1 MAEKMPARERVTAS
15 RSRGDKSR
23 PPAAPP
29 ARADTVAGRLSQAEW
44 LSLLRAER
52 DDRDAGDVVAELLER
67 VLAECSRAHAVR
79 QRVPFTVGQARDA
92 ILQITEC
99 RFLARDEGDTE
110 PEGPAGDSGWRED
123 EEPEPCVADSW
134 AQGFVPVLR
143 LCRDEV
149 SGAQSPCQGGRQD
162 PPAAAEPGAPPAQP
176 PCPGGVSSAATVL
189 PAPGPCPEPLPD
201 RA

>member
-1 MAEKMPARERVTAS
+1 M
-15 RSRGDKSR
+15 
-23 PPAAPP
+23 
-29 ARADTVAGRLSQAEW
+29 
-44 LSLLRAER
+44 
-52 DDRDAGDVVAELLER
+52 VAELLER

-143 LCRDEV
+143 LCRDEPL
-149 SGAQSPCQGGRQD
+149 SPLPRPLGSLLDPARLVPGVTVQRAGSLRRGRGI
-162 PPAAAEPGAPPAQP
+162 PGEEEEEEEAKRDLRPIRP
-176 PCPGGVSSAATVL
+176 
-189 PAPGPCPEPLPD
+189 PGPFPATAARQLPGD
-201 RA
+201 AQC